1 MAVNN
6 PSELACHL
14 AVLDNTSPTLL
25 STQEANE
32 RPREIIEEFFYRRE
46 DNELG
51 KVAPIDLLVKSP
63 TGLGKMK
70 KAMERA
76 THQDDSRPVG
86 VRRIDITDG
95 GAVAQTGSCFR
106 GTS

>member
-1 MAVNN
+1 MSARAR
-6 PSELACHL
+6 S
-14 AVLDNTSPTLL
+14 SRSS
-25 STQEANE
+25 STVWKQ
-32 RPREIIEEFFYRRE
+32 
-46 DNELG
+46 LG